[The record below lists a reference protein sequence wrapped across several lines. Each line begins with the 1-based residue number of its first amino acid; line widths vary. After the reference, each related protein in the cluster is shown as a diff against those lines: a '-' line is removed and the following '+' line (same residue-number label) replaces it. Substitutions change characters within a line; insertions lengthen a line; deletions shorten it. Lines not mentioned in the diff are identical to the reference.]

1 MNPPCRV
8 NRRSIIRP
16 PSWVCR
22 RGTFVFA
29 GLIAAFLCLILDAY
43 GLAQDA
49 MPVERLVDRWVYLA
63 VNLQGEGEPEHALSI
78 LRRAK
83 AAGYNGILLAD
94 YKFHVLDRVVDR
106 YFKNVTTVRNL
117 ADELGL
123 EIIPAVAPFGYSN
136 GILAHNPNLAEELPV
151 KELPM
156 VVIKGVAIVD
166 THWKPL
172 AEGGFEKS
180 NKHKALGWDY
190 QDGSGSLSFIDTKV
204 KHTGEASLRFEQLS
218 TAEPKNGLG
227 RLIHKVKGNAWR
239 QYHASMWVK
248 TDGFEKSNE
257 VRLMAIN
264 AAGRTLSHSFVGV
277 KPTQDWTLHHSVFNS
292 LDSDEFTFYCG
303 VWGGTTG
310 KIWFDDVCLEE
321 VPFVNLLRRNDC
333 PLVVADE
340 NGKPYEEGKDFV
352 QLADT
357 RLGNVPWEGEYDVF
371 HEPPRLTISSGSRIA
386 DGAKLKVSYY
396 HTATIYEGQVPAAL
410 NHTDVFKIVDKQVR
424 GVEKLLSPKSYM
436 LSHDEIRIGNWG
448 AAIRSET
455 RTAGQALADNMR
467 QTVKLVRA
475 FNPKA
480 RLCTWNDMFDPHHNA
495 VSGPY
500 YLVNGSFNGSW
511 EGLEPGT
518 TILNWNSEKAD
529 ESLSFFEK
537 IGCPQILAGYYDG
550 DPKSIGP
557 WLKKAK
563 GFKTLCGVMYTTWV
577 NKYDD
582 LEAFA
587 KAAWGGNQ

>member
-1 MNPPCRV
+1 MNSQHSV
-8 NRRSIIRP
+8 NRRSTNQQDVC
-16 PSWVCR
+16 VCR
-22 RGTFVFA
+22 RRMSVFV
-29 GLIAAFLCLILDAY
+29 GLIAAVLCLMFDVI
-43 GLAQDA
+43 GMAQEA
-49 MPVERLVDRWVYLA
+49 MPVEKFVDRWVYLA

-83 AAGYNGILLAD
+83 AAGYNGILFAD

-106 YFKNVTTVRNL
+106 YFKNVTTVRSL

-156 VVIKGVAIVD
+156 VISKGSAIVD
-166 THWKPL
+166 TQWKPL
-172 AEGGFEKS
+172 AEGGFEKF
-180 NKHKALGWDY
+180 NKDKALGWDY
-190 QDGSGSLSFIDTKV
+190 QDSPGSLSFIDTKV
-204 KHTGEASLRFEQLS
+204 KHSGEASLRFEQLS
-218 TAEPKNGLG
+218 TAGPKNGLG

-248 TDGFEKSNE
+248 TERFEKSNE

-277 KPTQDWTLHHSVFNS
+277 KPIQDWTLHHSVFNS

-303 VWGGTTG
+303 VWGGTKG
-310 KIWFDDVCLEE
+310 KIWIDDVRLEE

-340 NGKPYEEGKDFV
+340 NGKPYEEGKDFLK
-352 QLADT
+352 LADP
-357 RLGNVPWEGEYDVF
+357 RLGNVPWEGEYEVF
-371 HEPPRLTISSGSRIA
+371 HEPPRLTIPSGSRIA
-386 DGAKLKVSYY
+386 DGAKLKVSYF

-410 NHTDVFKIVDKQVR
+410 NHADVFKIVDKQVR
-424 GVEKLLSPKSYM
+424 SVENLLSPKSYM

-448 AAIRSET
+448 AAIRSEN

-475 FNPKA
+475 INPKA

-495 VSGPY
+495 VDSPY
-500 YLVNGSFNGSW
+500 YLVNGSLKGSW
-511 EGLEPGT
+511 EGLESGI
-518 TILNWNSEKAD
+518 TILNWNSEKAS
-529 ESLSFFEK
+529 ESLAFFEK
-537 IGCPQILAGYYDG
+537 LGCPQILAGYYDG
-550 DPKSIGP
+550 DPMSIVP
-557 WLKKAK
+557 WIKKGNGLK
-563 GFKTLCGVMYTTWV
+563 TVRGVMYTTWI

-587 KAAWGGNQ
+587 KAAWGK